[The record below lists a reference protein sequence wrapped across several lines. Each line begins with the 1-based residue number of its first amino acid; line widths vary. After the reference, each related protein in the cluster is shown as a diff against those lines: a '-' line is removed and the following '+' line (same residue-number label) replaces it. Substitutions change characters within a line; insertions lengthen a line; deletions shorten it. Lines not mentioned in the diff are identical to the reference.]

1 MEKEPAGGV
10 REESLTGEGDKAAPR
25 IAGAQVKHRGLRGSF
40 GEDTVVA
47 DRPTTQSNQHCCLS
61 KNSGQATNLA
71 RGRPAFQSSTYPDVI
86 SGIAHKAV
94 DGNCD
99 GNFHHASC
107 THTDQET
114 EPWWYVDLGEQYAIS
129 AVVVKNRGDCCGSR
143 LWGAEV
149 HVGDSTGSSSKFNP
163 VCDSFQDTSDGSLS
177 TIYCNGLIGRYVSIV
192 IRGRADYLHVCEVE
206 VYGTKLER
214 EC

>member
-25 IAGAQVKHRGLRGSF
+25 IAGTQVKHRGLRGSF

-71 RGRPAFQSSTYPDVI
+71 RGRPTFQSSNSESRPPT
-86 SGIAHKAV
+86 KAV

-99 GNFHHASC
+99 GNMEHGSC
-107 THTDQET
+107 THTNLDT
-114 EPWWYVDLGEQYAIS
+114 EPWWYVDLGIRYAIS

-143 LWGAEV
+143 LRGAEV
-149 HVGDSTGSSSKFNP
+149 HVGDSKGSSSKSNP
-163 VCDSFQDTSDGSLS
+163 LCGPIADTSDGSLS
-177 TIYCNGLIGRYVSIV
+177 TIYCNGLKGRYVSIV
-192 IRGRADYLHVCEVE
+192 ILGRADYLHVCEVE
-206 VYGTKLER
+206 VYGTKLEK